1 MNVQV
6 LTDPFGRLL
15 RGLACPRDAVWDR
28 AAVGQWVANL
38 RRPSGLGPGPVRA
51 DEQRRALEA
60 IAPD

>member
-1 MNVQV
+1 M
-6 LTDPFGRLL
+6 
-15 RGLACPRDAVWDR
+15 WDR

-60 IAPD
+60 IDPD